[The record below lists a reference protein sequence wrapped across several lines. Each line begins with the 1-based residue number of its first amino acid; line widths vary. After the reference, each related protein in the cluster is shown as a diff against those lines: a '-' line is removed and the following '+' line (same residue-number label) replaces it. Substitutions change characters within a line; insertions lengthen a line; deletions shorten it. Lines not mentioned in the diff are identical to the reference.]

1 MLELLSESGVKTNPP
16 SPKVE
21 HFPCLITE
29 WLFKS
34 LQVSENGLISK
45 PYGNNRQFIYRENPK
60 LNLFMDK
67 KDKCIL
73 SKTKIKPPIS
83 QDFEDRVHCTSKHT
97 LSPGEQSG
105 GGGGVSAVYL
115 KPLIPK
121 LCELCENFI
130 RYRT

>member
-21 HFPCLITE
+21 HFPRLITE

-67 KDKCIL
+67 K
-73 SKTKIKPPIS
+73 
-83 QDFEDRVHCTSKHT
+83 R
-97 LSPGEQSG
+97 
-105 GGGGVSAVYL
+105 
-115 KPLIPK
+115 
-121 LCELCENFI
+121 
-130 RYRT
+130 